1 MKSSI
6 KQARLISQPTSQPTK
21 KMSVIALAILTMLGG
36 ALSTPAFANSH
47 EGRHDNGRHHAER
60 DRAYEQP
67 DYRYRRDSYHYMAP
81 VYAPPVYYAPQP
93 RSGVNL
99 FLPLDIRF

>member
-1 MKSSI
+1 MKSST
-6 KQARLISQPTSQPTK
+6 KQSGQISPVTK
-21 KMSVIALAILTMLGG
+21 KMSMAFAILTMVGG
-36 ALSTPAFANSH
+36 ALSTSAFANSH
-47 EGRHDNGRHHAER
+47 EGRHDNGKHHGEHDRGHER
-60 DRAYEQP
+60 S
-67 DYRYRRDSYHYMAP
+67 DYHDRRDSYHYSAP